1 MKLFLLLLVS
11 TFLYSSSLEK
21 VSIQFNWKYQFE
33 VAGFIAAKEKGFY
46 ENVGLDV
53 ELKEYNPEVDILFD
67 VLNNKVTYGISN
79 SNIVLENKKI
89 ASIVLLATYLQKS
102 PLVFITKPD
111 IRTPSQF
118 LGKTI
123 MGNKDELKNSSLALF
138 SFTF

>member
-67 VLNNKVTYGISN
+67 VLK
-79 SNIVLENKKI
+79 NKKI

-102 PLVFITKPD
+102 PLVFITKLD

-118 LGKTI
+118 
-123 MGNKDELKNSSLALF
+123 
-138 SFTF
+138 

>member
-67 VLNNKVTYGISN
+67 VLNNKVTYGISS

-89 ASIVLLATYLQKS
+89 ASIVLLVTYLQKS

-111 IRTPSQF
+111 IKTPSQF

-138 SFTF
+138 LS

>member
-67 VLNNKVTYGISN
+67 VLNNKVTYGISS

-89 ASIVLLATYLQKS
+89 A
-102 PLVFITKPD
+102 
-111 IRTPSQF
+111 
-118 LGKTI
+118 
-123 MGNKDELKNSSLALF
+123 
-138 SFTF
+138 